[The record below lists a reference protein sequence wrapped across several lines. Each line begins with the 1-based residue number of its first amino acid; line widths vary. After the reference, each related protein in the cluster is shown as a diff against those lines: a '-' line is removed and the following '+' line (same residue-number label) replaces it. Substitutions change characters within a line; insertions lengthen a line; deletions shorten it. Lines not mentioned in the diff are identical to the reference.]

1 VYIDFFK
8 NLNDSYGHDKGDI
21 VLQKLAR
28 LMKYH
33 FRDNDICCRSGGEE
47 FIILMAASDP
57 TTVFQAAER
66 LRTAVGLT
74 EMDDMGTVTISIGIA
89 YWPHSSEDVEE
100 VLKMA
105 DQQLYQAK
113 REGRN
118 CTR

>member
-1 VYIDFFK
+1 
-8 NLNDSYGHDKGDI
+8 
-21 VLQKLAR
+21 
-28 LMKYH
+28 
-33 FRDNDICCRSGGEE
+33 
-47 FIILMAASDP
+47 MAASDP
-57 TTVFQAAER
+57 VTVFQAAER
-66 LRTAVGLT
+66 LRKAVEIT
-74 EMDDMGTVTISIGIA
+74 EIEEIGIVTISIGIA